1 MFLRSA
7 AERRSRQ
14 SAAFPPAGDVDPV
27 PSVSWKP
34 RARIVALVLAA
45 WAVVGILQANVIY
58 VIRIASHTPSSP
70 LIEFVSWSLA
80 GVAVWALFTPLV
92 VWLARVFPI
101 TGAHPVR
108 NGAIHVVLSLVNHVA
123 ISLVLLPIRES
134 AYPRNPLY
142 AKLTEG
148 TLWDISLYIAVV
160 ALAHAWW
167 LQQDSR
173 MRKEEALR
181 LEAQLARSRF
191 EALTLQ
197 LQPHF
202 LFNSLNA
209 ISELVYRDPKL
220 ADYALTKLAEL
231 LRRALASSGQ
241 IEGTLEEEMRFL
253 DAYAEI
259 ERLRSGGVLRLEWDV
274 PAETR
279 RLAVPVLLLQPLVEN
294 AFRHGIR
301 DGGGDRVDVSARIED
316 GTLRITI
323 QDNGRGF
330 GVVPAHEG
338 LGLRNTRERL
348 ESLYGSRGAIELMGG
363 HGQGVRVEIA
373 LPARSLVDRSLQS
386 APARAVTAPEYDL
399 PAGEAVG

>member
-14 SAAFPPAGDVDPV
+14 SAALPPAGDVYPDSPV
-27 PSVSWKP
+27 TWKP
-34 RARIVALVLAA
+34 HVRAVALVLAA

-58 VIRIASHTPSSP
+58 IIRVASHTPSSP
-70 LIEFVSWSLA
+70 LIYFLPWSLE

-92 VWLARVFPI
+92 VWFARVFPI
-101 TGAHPVR
+101 TGPHPVR
-108 NGAIHVVLSLVNHVA
+108 NGTIHVVLSLATHIA

-134 AYPRNPLY
+134 AYPHNPLY

-160 ALAHAWW
+160 ALAHASW

-259 ERLRSGGVLRLEWDV
+259 ERLRSGGLLRLEWDI
-274 PAETR
+274 PAEAR

-301 DGGGDRVDVSARIED
+301 DGGGDRVQVSARIED
-316 GTLRITI
+316 GMLRIGI
-323 QDNGRGF
+323 EDNGRGIR
-330 GVVPAHEG
+330 GVPAREG

-348 ESLYGSRGAIELMGG
+348 ESLYGTRSGLELGRGMS
-363 HGQGVRVEIA
+363 QGVRVEIT
-373 LPARSLVDRSLQS
+373 LPARSLVEPS
-386 APARAVTAPEYDL
+386 AAGAAAQEVTSPGYTL
-399 PAGEAVG
+399 PAEGTFG